1 MKTKTAKKV
10 VLMCS
15 VVLIGIAVCILVWF
29 FLRQHKAQVLQGNST
44 PIAHNNKGVAKSRNT
59 LQPSQNPDGNRGE
72 ALLSFEESVARGAK
86 SNFMSLYSEDELATP
101 DMQKFL
107 KAMDSP
113 EAIEWM
119 KDMMENGPNYRKFWD
134 VLESQGIPVDRE
146 VFAKLFHK
154 VFPTGEPEDYE
165 PEMRLELAKL
175 FLAAEPVDPADS
187 RAVLRQGLAV
197 YAKFIK
203 EGDKTFPW
211 LAGRFDIDWDG
222 AILGNTENNPA
233 FEWVKDVQRN
243 AANIV
248 AGAEAAGDPGPDT
261 DSLASSWDLS
271 SVMESPPASHSETE
285 VPTTPDTSG
294 SVLMTDAE
302 IEAAIEKSLTRQTP
316 DILTNQQPD
325 TPIEIQSNLETTLK
339 SQFSSERFE
348 RAMSTLEQYGPEEGL
363 RRLRENDP
371 EVASQIEQHR
381 NRFRSG
387 DSDKSEEV
395 SK

>member
-113 EAIEWM
+113 EVIEWM

-154 VFPTGEPEDYE
+154 VFPDSEPEDYE
-165 PEMRLELAKL
+165 PKMRLEMAKL
-175 FLAAEPVDPADS
+175 FLAAEPVDLTNSIAANNQRVEVYS
-187 RAVLRQGLAV
+187 KFMRQT
-197 YAKFIK
+197 
-203 EGDKTFPW
+203 DKNFAW
-211 LAGRFDIDWDG
+211 LAGFFDADWDG
-222 AILGNTENNPA
+222 VHRTTSNPA
-233 FEWVKDVQRN
+233 LKWVTDVQQN
-243 AANIV
+243 AASIV
-248 AGAEAAGDPGPDT
+248 AAAEGAGGEHSDEIGTSAP
-261 DSLASSWDLS
+261 SWDMS
-271 SVMESPPASHSETE
+271 SVSESSSISRSETE
-285 VPTTPDTSG
+285 VPATVDT
-294 SVLMTDAE
+294 LENTQMTDTEIMAE
-302 IEAAIEKSLTRQTP
+302 IEKSLPPQPP
-316 DILTNQQPD
+316 DISTASPRDTQQVIPA
-325 TPIEIQSNLETTLK
+325 SLENSLR
-339 SQFSSERFE
+339 SQFSKERFD
-348 RAMSTLEQYGPEEGL
+348 RAIDTLDRYGEEEGL

-371 EVASQIEQHR
+371 EVAKQVERH
-381 NRFRSG
+381 RSG
-387 DSDKSEEV
+387 ERKEASQ
-395 SK
+395 